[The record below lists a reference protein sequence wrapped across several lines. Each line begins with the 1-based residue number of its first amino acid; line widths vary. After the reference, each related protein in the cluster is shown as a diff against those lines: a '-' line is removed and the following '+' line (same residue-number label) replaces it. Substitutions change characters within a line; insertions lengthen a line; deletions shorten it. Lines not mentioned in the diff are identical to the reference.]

1 MKEKEEDRVCGA
13 CCHFEH
19 EDIDG
24 WGVCPFQDSPIG
36 SPMHCSDLC
45 TTDMFASEEEKRHH
59 LLVLRKCQRSL
70 RCADKKDLDVKAISE
85 AIDFV
90 VEFVKL
96 Y

>member
-24 WGVCPFQDSPIG
+24 FGYCPHVDVSVCEK
-36 SPMHCSDLC
+36 HCSDEC
-45 TTDMFASEEEKRHH
+45 SCGRFVSDEEKRHH